1 MGKCL
6 GHSSMDKFDKQNTET
21 TNPKGQDQPRK
32 LKLRNIKI
40 NNFVHQNI
48 SVTHKSNKGLV
59 ARINI

>member
-1 MGKCL
+1 
-6 GHSSMDKFDKQNTET
+6 MDKFDKQNTET